1 MDSMTT
7 VSIDVPTE
15 LAKLMTS
22 TAQQSVFERNALL
35 LYPFIQN
42 MTISHGRAA
51 EILGVHK
58 LDLIVY
64 YGKLGLPY
72 LDMTEDE
79 LNAERKAFQRAKG
92 SA

>member
-1 MDSMTT
+1 
-7 VSIDVPTE
+7 
-15 LAKLMTS
+15 
-22 TAQQSVFERNALL
+22 
-35 LYPFIQN
+35 

-79 LNAERKAFQRAKG
+79 LDAERKAFQRAKG

>member
-1 MDSMTT
+1 
-7 VSIDVPTE
+7 
-15 LAKLMTS
+15 
-22 TAQQSVFERNALL
+22 
-35 LYPFIQN
+35 

-58 LDLIVY
+58 LDLIAY

-72 LDMTEDE
+72 LDMGEDE
-79 LNAERKAFQRAKG
+79 LEAERTAFRRAKG